1 MLARDRLE
9 ERAHGVLPAAA
20 GHARPLLSDG
30 AEILEEPALARLDLD
45 RVRVAYLEATDRRL
59 EAPTPDVVRV
69 GVPGDSDRR
78 VHASP
83 GPRTRR
89 FAKKSSTRLG
99 SSGGR
104 GGAGSW
110 RSFAPSP
117 APAPSRSACS
127 PKPSASSTNS
137 CPPGRL
143 SSSGPRRFSRPE
155 SFDPPSDTSPSSWES
170 YRLSRSGCTSRR
182 RPSVSGRAGWS
193 G

>member
-9 ERAHGVLPAAA
+9 ERAHGLLPTAA

-45 RVRVAYLEATDRRL
+45 RVRVAHLEATDRRL

-89 FAKKSSTRLG
+89 FAKKSSVRRSESLWSRTRVADPCV
-99 SSGGR
+99 STTVSGR
-104 GGAGSW
+104 
-110 RSFAPSP
+110 
-117 APAPSRSACS
+117 AC
-127 PKPSASSTNS
+127 
-137 CPPGRL
+137 L
-143 SSSGPRRFSRPE
+143 SSSGSRRFSRPE
-155 SFDPPSDTSPSSWES
+155 SFDRPSDTSPSSWES

-182 RPSVSGRAGWS
+182 RTSVSGRAGWS